1 MIPLPAAEL
10 KIVGVSIWAVAPEI
24 ILSAGGMLLL
34 VIGSGLKRGAQYLLL
49 TLSLLILGGGA
60 AAAMLSTA
68 HVRPSA
74 FAGTVALDGFA
85 IFFKL
90 VLIGGAMLSVLA
102 AHHFL
107 HYERAPATEFFGLV
121 MFATVGMMLMAS
133 ATDLI
138 LLFVALETFSLAL
151 YVMAAFR
158 RSRLDSQE
166 SALKYFLTG
175 SFSSAFFL
183 YGTAL
188 AYGAVGSTRLSAISS
203 AISKG
208 QGSSGLLLAALALL
222 LIGLAFKIGA
232 VPFHMWTPDAYQ
244 GAPSPAVGFMAAGS
258 KAAGFAALLRLLIAT
273 FPQTGIDWK
282 PVVMVLSVA
291 SMLLGSVVAV
301 AQTNIK
307 RMLAYS
313 AIAHSGFLL
322 LGVIASND
330 RGVSGS
336 LFYLAVY
343 TFTIVGAFAV
353 VYAVGRPGEP
363 RIGLDDFK
371 GLWSRQPFLA
381 ITFALLLV
389 SLAGIPPT
397 GGFWAKFE
405 VFSAAAASGDYA
417 LVVVGVLSSAVA
429 AFFYLRIIVLMFLSD
444 ESDWG
449 TELEPSPAP
458 GAGFA
463 LIVACAV
470 VLVLGVLPSPL
481 LDLAREAVLL
491 PR

>member
-1 MIPLPAAEL
+1 MIPLPVAEL
-10 KIVGVSIWAVAPEI
+10 KIVGVSIWAVAPELV
-24 ILSAGGMLLL
+24 LSAGGMLIL
-34 VIGSGLKRGAQYLLL
+34 VIGSGLKKGAQYLLL
-49 TLSLLILGGGA
+49 AMSLLVLGGGA
-60 AAAMLSTA
+60 AAALLSTA

-74 FAGTVALDGFA
+74 FAGSVALDEFA
-85 IFFKL
+85 IFFKV
-90 VLIGGAMLSVLA
+90 VLIAGAMLSVLA

-107 HYERAPATEFFGLV
+107 HYERAPATEFFALII
-121 MFATVGMMLMAS
+121 FATVGMMLMAS

-151 YVMAAFR
+151 YILAAFR

-175 SFSSAFFL
+175 SFASAFFL

-188 AYGAVGSTRLSAISS
+188 AYGAVGSTRLSAISAAVS
-203 AISKG
+203 RG
-208 QGSSGLLLAALALL
+208 EGTGGMLLAAFAML
-222 LIGLAFKIGA
+222 LIGLAFKIGV

-244 GAPSPAVGFMAAGS
+244 GSPAPVAGFMAAGS
-258 KAAGFAALLRLLIAT
+258 KAAGFAAILRLLIAA
-273 FPQTGIDWK
+273 FPQAGIGWR
-282 PVVMVLSVA
+282 PVVVTLSVA
-291 SMLLGSVVAV
+291 SMVLGSIVAV
-301 AQTNIK
+301 AQNNVK

-322 LGVIASND
+322 LGVIAASD

-353 VYAVGRPGEP
+353 VYAVARPGEE
-363 RIGLDDFK
+363 RVNLDDFK

-381 ITFALLLV
+381 ISFALLLV

-405 VFSAAAASGDYA
+405 VFSAAAAGGEYP
-417 LVVVGVLSSAVA
+417 LVVLGVLSSAVA

-444 ESDWG
+444 GSEWG

-481 LDLAREAVLL
+481 LDLARQAVLL